1 MTPQVSIRTR
11 FEPCGLTYRELER
24 VTDDELMRHL
34 AAGHDDALTV
44 LFDRYHR
51 LVLKVSLQIVRDP
64 GEAQDVTQE
73 VFLQL
78 YRTAVR
84 FDPAKGTSK
93 MWILRAAYRRSLNR
107 RQYLALRGFYV
118 RDLPESLEEEAV
130 PAFALNLTESRTL
143 ALDLVQRLGGR
154 RRKVVELVI
163 FEGLTMQEI
172 AQQLGDSLSNIRHH
186 YYRGVDQLR
195 RFISETE
202 AKAEVAPSPG
212 GVLDV
217 KT

>member
-1 MTPQVSIRTR
+1 MASDISIRSS
-11 FEPCGLTYRELER
+11 FEPCGLTFRELK
-24 VTDDELMRHL
+24 TLSDDDVMRHL

-51 LVLKVSLQIVRDP
+51 LVLKISLQIVRDP

-78 YRTAVR
+78 YRSAVR
-84 FDPAKGTSK
+84 FEPAKGTSK
-93 MWILRAAYRRSLNR
+93 MWILRAVYRRSLNR

-118 RDLPESLEEEAV
+118 RDLREFIEE
-130 PAFALNLTESRTL
+130 PMFPLNLMETRTI
-143 ALDLVQRLGGR
+143 ALDLLQRLKGK
-154 RRKVVELVI
+154 RRKVVELVL

-172 AQQLGDSLSNIRHH
+172 SDRLKDSLGNIRHH

-195 RFISETE
+195 GFISEAAAKPE
-202 AKAEVAPSPG
+202 AAPTG
-212 GVLDV
+212 EGVLNV
-217 KT
+217 ET